1 MTQMDKHTRL
11 FHRIAPVYNFFF
23 NSQKKNYQEIL
34 ERHLDLL
41 NLPPGGKVLDIGC
54 GTGAFLACFARLG
67 YCATGVDAAEGML
80 KAARSS
86 TSAFDIDFVQADATT
101 GYPDDLARKVAKAK
115 ELKGMRFILV
125 LTPCLDGWG
134 LADSAGPK
142 TSRLAV
148 ESGIFPLYEVEDGVR
163 YTLNYGSKGVPVG
176 SYFSLQSRFKH
187 LSQVQ
192 VDEIQTMVDENW
204 RRLQE
209 KF

>member
-86 TSAFDIDFVQADATT
+86 TSAFDIDFVQADATKALPFED
-101 GYPDDLARKVAKAK
+101 GSFDLVVSSYVIHGVKTDLRRNIYEEAAR
-115 ELKGMRFILV
+115 LSKGLILFYEYSGKRSWLIDFVEWAEGGDYFNFIRNGAREMR
-125 LTPCLDGWG
+125 
-134 LADSAGPK
+134 
-142 TSRLAV
+142 
-148 ESGIFPLYEVEDGVR
+148 GIFERVEVK
-163 YTLNYGSKGVPVG
+163 NVG
-176 SYFSLQSRFKH
+176 SHAALYLCKPKRETYQDI
-187 LSQVQ
+187 V
-192 VDEIQTMVDENW
+192 
-204 RRLQE
+204 
-209 KF
+209 